1 MRQCTV
7 HAPAANLASVAATH
21 EACRSL
27 DGRYTPDWPSSVQ
40 TAAAFDAAV
49 LASDRFHGVHQLRQ
63 QTLSA
68 ALDKVQLVQLQ
79 VSAEGESERAHLQLL
94 GRWHGQPTRALRSRR
109 RRLLGASAGARLLRF
124 LAARPQTRLEAAA
137 QRPGTPSARCKLH
150 ATPQVF
156 SKWQKR
162 WGPTH
167 HSKLQ
172 PQEARTG
179 GLGRGRAAPC
189 SDGLA
194 FSLRS
199 WWQQTDH
206 TQRRREALSLACHSW
221 RRDQKLLAHGPPKQG
236 CKHQPAVAVTGCSDC
251 QIH

>member
-1 MRQCTV
+1 MGDQAGKV
-7 HAPAANLASVAATH
+7 SDASRATRVECKLPNCRGERAVA
-21 EACRSL
+21 SL
-27 DGRYTPDWPSSVQ
+27 VYEKPSCPSAGKAQVRE
-40 TAAAFDAAV
+40 AAA
-49 LASDRFHGVHQLRQ
+49 RR
-63 QTLSA
+63 
-68 ALDKVQLVQLQ
+68 
-79 VSAEGESERAHLQLL
+79 
-94 GRWHGQPTRALRSRR
+94 RSRR

-150 ATPQVF
+150 ATPQAF

-179 GLGRGRAAPC
+179 GLGRGSAAPC

-221 RRDQKLLAHGPPKQG
+221 RRDQKLLAHGPPMQG
-236 CKHQPAVAVTGCSDC
+236 CKHQPAVAVTGRSDC

>member
-1 MRQCTV
+1 MPAGQRDWNAKC
-7 HAPAANLASVAATH
+7 PAAVAKGLSPHLPAKNLPA
-21 EACRSL
+21 
-27 DGRYTPDWPSSVQ
+27 
-40 TAAAFDAAV
+40 
-49 LASDRFHGVHQLRQ
+49 LRQ
-63 QTLSA
+63 GRRREGKQPPRRQQEFARERQAETKKASLTQ
-68 ALDKVQLVQLQ
+68 AL
-79 VSAEGESERAHLQLL
+79 AGARR

-221 RRDQKLLAHGPPKQG
+221 RRDQKLLAHGPPMQG
-236 CKHQPAVAVTGCSDC
+236 CKHQPAVAVTGRSVC